1 MALTYDQITAITEKY
16 FVPKFVDNVYGS
28 NALLARLSRPDQLE
42 TFDGGERILAPVVS
56 SKPGAGG
63 YFTDFAAL
71 NTSPSSD
78 LSAAE
83 FNIKQLQE
91 PIKISRLQELK
102 NSGKAAKLKLVAT
115 KMGIAE
121 MNMKENL
128 ALGLFSDGTASTGA
142 LTTDQLTGIRLI
154 MSTSATYGGI
164 AVADMAEWVAVVK
177 DNSSTNRALSL
188 NLMQSTWGACSYDSK
203 VPSVLCANQN
213 IVDVYWGLLQPHQR
227 LVSEEMRG
235 IGFNNILEFNGAP
248 VLVDS
253 HQEAN
258 TMYFM
263 NEEFLKLYVHSS
275 ENMRFEKI
283 TQIEG
288 QAATLG
294 RIYWA
299 GNLVCNGRR
308 YQGKLADLLTS

>member
-1 MALTYDQITAITEKY
+1 MALSYDQITAITEKY

-28 NALLARLSRPDQLE
+28 NALLARLSRPDQME
-42 TFDGGERILAPVVS
+42 MFDGGERIVAPVVS
-56 SKPGAGG
+56 SKPGSGG
-63 YFTDFAAL
+63 YFTDFDAL
-71 NTSPSSD
+71 NTSPTND

-83 FNIKQLQE
+83 YIIKQLQE

-115 KMGIAE
+115 KMSIAE
-121 MNMKENL
+121 LNMKENL
-128 ALGLFSDGTASTGA
+128 ALGLFSDGTAATGA
-142 LTTDQLTGIRLI
+142 LTTSQLTGLALI
-154 MSTSATYGGI
+154 MSTTATLGAI
-164 AVADMAEWVAVVK
+164 AVADMADWISVVK
-177 DNSSTNRALSL
+177 SNSGTNRALSL

-235 IGFNNILEFNGAP
+235 IGFNNIMEFNGAP

-253 HQEAN
+253 HQAAN
-258 TMYFM
+258 TMYFI
-263 NEEFLKLYVHSS
+263 NEEFVKLYVHSS

-283 TQIEG
+283 TQIEA

-299 GNLVCNGRR
+299 GNFVCNGRR
-308 YQGKLADLLTS
+308 YQGMLSDLLTS

>member
-1 MALTYDQITAITEKY
+1 
-16 FVPKFVDNVYGS
+16 VDNVYGS
-28 NALLARLSRPDQLE
+28 NALLARLSRPEQME
-42 TFDGGERILAPVVS
+42 TFDGGERIIAPVVS
-56 SKPGAGG
+56 AKPGSGG
-63 YFTDFAAL
+63 YFTDFEAL
-71 NTSPSSD
+71 DTSPTND

-83 FNIKQLQE
+83 FTIKQLQE

-128 ALGLFSDGTASTGA
+128 AKGLFSDGTATTGS
-142 LTTDQLTGIRLI
+142 LTTAQITGLGAV
-154 MSTSATYGGI
+154 MSTTSTYGGI
-164 AVADMAEWVAVVK
+164 AVADLATWVAVVK
-177 DNSSTNRALSL
+177 DNSATNRALSL

-235 IGFNNILEFNGAP
+235 LGFSNILEFNGAP

-253 HQEAN
+253 HQDAN
-258 TMYFM
+258 CMYFM
-263 NEEFLKLYVHSS
+263 NEEFLKLYVHSQ
-275 ENMRFEKI
+275 ENMRFDRI